1 MSDIVL
7 EWAMLKVV
15 DHSKRVWKNEN
26 FKAGTVASTP
36 VNVRAFLLH
45 QIFHMRQWG
54 IIFQID
60 AASPLPNL
68 PAQQANKSSTL
79 LGITQQT
86 PNNVKTISQRSRV
99 IGQCNRRWLTDSP
112 PDLHMQHQS
121 KMSTFLFLRLSMV
134 RILPSAAVQVKKS
147 NSGWN
152 FDLPNAF
159 PWKYFFFYSLDL
171 LKADY
176 LMDLE
181 LQEYM
186 GPK

>member
-15 DHSKRVWKNEN
+15 DHSNRVWKNEN
-26 FKAGTVASTP
+26 FRAGTVASTP
-36 VNVRAFLLH
+36 VNVRAFLSH
-45 QIFHMRQWG
+45 QIFHMWQWG

-60 AASPLPNL
+60 AASSLPNL
-68 PAQQANKSSTL
+68 PAQQANKSSTP
-79 LGITQQT
+79 LGITQQI

-134 RILPSAAVQVKKS
+134 RILPSAAVQVKKETLVGTLTFQMLFQGNIS
-147 NSGWN
+147 YHWN
-152 FDLPNAF
+152 LLF
-159 PWKYFFFYSLDL
+159 PHRKRERQTYQLVSTS
-171 LKADY
+171 
-176 LMDLE
+176 
-181 LQEYM
+181 
-186 GPK
+186 